1 MEVIFMN
8 KFNKSNIALLLAL
21 TSVFTGNNKSNAS
34 LVGDICDITAVATSN
49 VSTGLA
55 MTSKSAARVPLA
67 ILGGIVAPVGVVVV
81 GYFLEQKVLRDKLA
95 DSIISSLRNK
105 GKLTNIKKSFEES
118 KASLDKLL
126 NQANIKF
133 TKKEE
138 KIEIVKFNPEDIIN
152 EEVVENYFNN
162 LFSGL
167 GELLSETKNQTNNK
181 VIEEKAK
188 NFNDNIMK
196 SFPGVEFNTQLSLD
210 TQQKTLIS
218 KALGTLIQNYN
229 STVNVLNAD
238 YNFHKVCRS
247 SGVPSSISVCKNG
260 QGKLSSVY
268 SMNFDITDSLSYSNR
283 HNICFRMSDKFEL
296 LIDGHSYDID
306 KMLKK

>member
-1 MEVIFMN
+1 MN

-49 VSTGLA
+49 VSAGLA
-55 MTSKSAARVPLA
+55 MKSKSTAGTVVATVSA
-67 ILGGIVAPVGVVVV
+67 IGLPIIFFTG
-81 GYFLEQKVLRDKLA
+81 GYFWNQKVKRDKLA

-105 GKLTNIKKSFEES
+105 GKLTNIRKSLEKS
-118 KASLDKLL
+118 KVELDKMLKQSSIAF
-126 NQANIKF
+126 NGKD
-133 TKKEE
+133 
-138 KIEIVKFNPEDIIN
+138 IEIVTYNPEAFN
-152 EEVVENYFNN
+152 EEMVENYRNN

-167 GELLSETKNQTNNK
+167 VELLSETKNQTNNK
-181 VIEEKAK
+181 VIEEKAENFYYDNMK
-188 NFNDNIMK
+188 NL
-196 SFPGVEFNTQLSLD
+196 PGVEFNTQLNLD
-210 TQQKTLIS
+210 LQQKILIPE
-218 KALGTLIQNYN
+218 ALNTLIQ
-229 STVNVLNAD
+229 SCGSAVDALNKD
-238 YNFHKVCRS
+238 YNFHQVCRN
-247 SGVPSSISVCKNG
+247 SGVPLSISVCKNE

>member
-49 VSTGLA
+49 VSAGLA
-55 MTSKSAARVPLA
+55 MKSKSTAGTVVATVSA
-67 ILGGIVAPVGVVVV
+67 IGLPIIFFTG
-81 GYFLEQKVLRDKLA
+81 GYFWNQKVKRDKLA

-105 GKLTNIKKSFEES
+105 GKLTNIRKSLEKS
-118 KASLDKLL
+118 KVELDKMLKQSSIAF
-126 NQANIKF
+126 NGKD
-133 TKKEE
+133 
-138 KIEIVKFNPEDIIN
+138 IEIVTYNPEAFN
-152 EEVVENYFNN
+152 EEMVENYRNN

-167 GELLSETKNQTNNK
+167 VELLSETKNQTNNK
-181 VIEEKAK
+181 VIEEKAENFYYDNMK
-188 NFNDNIMK
+188 NL
-196 SFPGVEFNTQLSLD
+196 PGVEFNTQLNLD
-210 TQQKTLIS
+210 LQQKILIPE
-218 KALGTLIQNYN
+218 ALNTLIQ
-229 STVNVLNAD
+229 SCGSAVDALNKD
-238 YNFHKVCRS
+238 YNFHQVCRN
-247 SGVPSSISVCKNG
+247 SGVPLSISVCKNE

>member
-1 MEVIFMN
+1 MN

-49 VSTGLA
+49 VSAGLA
-55 MTSKSAARVPLA
+55 MKSKSTAGTVVATVSA
-67 ILGGIVAPVGVVVV
+67 IGLPIIFFTG
-81 GYFLEQKVLRDKLA
+81 GYFWNQKVKRDKLA

-105 GKLTNIKKSFEES
+105 GKLTNIRKSLEKS
-118 KASLDKLL
+118 KVELDKMLKQSSIAF
-126 NQANIKF
+126 NGKD
-133 TKKEE
+133 
-138 KIEIVKFNPEDIIN
+138 IEIVTYNPEAFN
-152 EEVVENYFNN
+152 EEMVENYRNN

-181 VIEEKAK
+181 VIEEKAENFYDDNMK
-188 NFNDNIMK
+188 NL
-196 SFPGVEFNTQLSLD
+196 PGVEFNTQLNLD
-210 TQQKTLIS
+210 LQQKILIS
-218 KALGTLIQNYN
+218 EALNTLIQSCG
-229 STVNVLNAD
+229 STVDALNKD
-238 YNFHKVCRS
+238 YNFHQVCRN
-247 SGVPSSISVCKNG
+247 SGVPLSISVCKNE

-268 SMNFDITDSLSYSNR
+268 SMNFDITDRYSYDNK

>member
-1 MEVIFMN
+1 MN
-8 KFNKSNIALLLAL
+8 KFNKSKIALLLAL
-21 TSVFTGNNKSNAS
+21 TSVFTGGNKSNAS

-67 ILGGIVAPVGVVVV
+67 ILGGIVVPVGVVVG
-81 GYFLEQKVLRDKLA
+81 GYFLEQKVARDKLA

-152 EEVVENYFNN
+152 INEEVVENYFNN

-181 VIEEKAK
+181 VIEEKAENFYDDNMK
-188 NFNDNIMK
+188 NL
-196 SFPGVEFNTQLSLD
+196 PGVEFNTQLNLD
-210 TQQKTLIS
+210 LQQKILIS
-218 KALGTLIQNYN
+218 EALNTLIQ
-229 STVNVLNAD
+229 SCGSAVDALNKD
-238 YNFHKVCRS
+238 YNFHQVCRN
-247 SGVPSSISVCKNG
+247 SGVPLSISVCKNE

>member
-49 VSTGLA
+49 VSAGLA
-55 MTSKSAARVPLA
+55 MKSKSTAGTVVATVSA
-67 ILGGIVAPVGVVVV
+67 IGLPIIFFTG
-81 GYFLEQKVLRDKLA
+81 GYFWNQKVKRDKLA

-105 GKLTNIKKSFEES
+105 GKLTNIRKSLEKS
-118 KASLDKLL
+118 KVELDKMLKQSSIAFNGKDL
-126 NQANIKF
+126 
-133 TKKEE
+133 
-138 KIEIVKFNPEDIIN
+138 EIVTYNPEAFN
-152 EEVVENYFNN
+152 EEMVENYRNN

-167 GELLSETKNQTNNK
+167 VELLSETKNQTNNK
-181 VIEEKAK
+181 VIEEKAENFYYDNMK
-188 NFNDNIMK
+188 NL
-196 SFPGVEFNTQLSLD
+196 PGVEFNTQLNLD
-210 TQQKTLIS
+210 LQQKILIPE
-218 KALGTLIQNYN
+218 ALNTLIQ
-229 STVNVLNAD
+229 SCGSAVDALNKD
-238 YNFHKVCRS
+238 YNFHQVCRN
-247 SGVPSSISVCKNG
+247 SGVPLSISVCKNE